1 MWITPDRGC
10 WGFFCMSLLVTVVCG
25 AQSANEPSN
34 MSYVKATVDK
44 LLKGYDI
51 RLRPDFGGA
60 PVDVGMS
67 IDIASI
73 DMVSEV
79 NMVNS
84 APPPALF
91 PALRKDPQCVTA
103 GPYASSTDPRCHY
116 RRRLGFE
123 ETHRNIHRNK
133 HTHTQRERERE
144 RKRETLFSD
153 STHDL
158 QPQARSGRASDS

>member
-1 MWITPDRGC
+1 MWITVCGV
-10 WGFFCMSLLVTVVCG
+10 SLLITVVCG

-79 NMVNS
+79 NMVS
-84 APPPALF
+84 LKAAEGGSVCFALV
-91 PALRKDPQCVTA
+91 Q
-103 GPYASSTDPRCHY
+103 RC
-116 RRRLGFE
+116 
-123 ETHRNIHRNK
+123 
-133 HTHTQRERERE
+133 
-144 RKRETLFSD
+144 S
-153 STHDL
+153 
-158 QPQARSGRASDS
+158 